1 MPKPPSPTPADVHGY
16 WPGSSVQ
23 RHRRRGSALALV
35 ALVVAV
41 GAVWVANRAGSPSV
55 AQPAV
60 LPPSRVSSAPP
71 AAQPRN
77 AFVDANELTRM
88 SNDRVAAIN
97 QADAGFMASPRSAGD
112 QRKEFVAFSVAD
124 TAFQN
129 WLVAAT
135 FPSAASDDV
144 RALLTAVNRLLSS
157 EFLVT
162 SSTSDASAEEGFKQ
176 FLDANASEEAA
187 ELLLRK
193 QLS

>member
-1 MPKPPSPTPADVHGY
+1 MPNSPSPTTADVHGY

-41 GAVWVANRAGSPSV
+41 GAVWVANRAGSPSA

-135 FPSAASDDV
+135 FPSAAS
-144 RALLTAVNRLLSS
+144 
-157 EFLVT
+157 
-162 SSTSDASAEEGFKQ
+162 
-176 FLDANASEEAA
+176 
-187 ELLLRK
+187 
-193 QLS
+193 